1 MDTTEVAESLG
12 ALVDAGLVAVADPA
26 VVADLVAVVDPAVVV
41 GPAVVE
47 DAADDPVWLRQR

>member
-1 MDTTEVAESLG
+1 
-12 ALVDAGLVAVADPA
+12 VDAGLVAVADPA
-26 VVADLVAVVDPAVVV
+26 VVADLVAVVDPVVVV